1 MNLRRSLLLVGVFVI
16 ALSMSGCGTS
26 ELPDSVQNVVWEWI
40 DLVETEPASQSLIP
54 ISANYTI
61 AFLEDNQVSIRAD
74 CNMVQGTYAYDGT
87 TLTIELGASTMA
99 FCGEDSLDNLFLT
112 LLSQVGFYEKQ
123 GGRLNLISVSETITM
138 GFKGGGTVE

>member
-1 MNLRRSLLLVGVFVI
+1 MNLRRSMVLVGVFII
-16 ALSMSGCGTS
+16 ALGLSGCGTS
-26 ELPDSVQNVVWEWI
+26 ELPDNVQNVVWEWI

-54 ISANYTI
+54 VSANYTI

-74 CNMVQGTYAYDGT
+74 CNMVQGSYAYDGT
-87 TLTIELGASTMA
+87 ALTIELGASTMA

-112 LLSQVGFYEKQ
+112 LLSQVGSYEKQ

-138 GFKGGGTVE
+138 GFKDGGAVE